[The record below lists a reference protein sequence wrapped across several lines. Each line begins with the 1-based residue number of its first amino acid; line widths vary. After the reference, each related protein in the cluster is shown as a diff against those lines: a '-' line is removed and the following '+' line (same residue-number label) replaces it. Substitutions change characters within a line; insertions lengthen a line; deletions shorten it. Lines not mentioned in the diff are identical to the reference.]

1 MKYIKLFMLLAVVS
15 LFAACSSDDDYNTNE
30 TTVSF
35 ANNAITTK
43 ESAGIVNIPINV
55 TGLRNGD
62 ISLRIVTE
70 EVGANPAKEDVNYMI
85 TDKTLTLKAD
95 TLQSGV
101 INVEVKMVDDDE
113 INENRTFKLTIASLN
128 GATVGTNASTT
139 ITIRDNDAA
148 FYEKF
153 FGKWTLSGNIE
164 GSTGVS
170 PFSKDVTIS
179 GVTDEESAD
188 YNNILTVSAPGL
200 VNVGVSVD
208 CEWHFRYSFNTEAK
222 TGTLGFICGEI
233 IGSYGDAY
241 QWMWASI
248 GANNQLTTDDVT
260 APWALGEND
269 AFPTTITFPES
280 ASLAFYQ
287 PGNGVWRIF
296 SNLKLTK
303 K

>member
-113 INENRTFKLTIASLN
+113 INENRTFKLTIASVN

-179 GVTDEESAD
+179 GVTD
-188 YNNILTVSAPGL
+188 
-200 VNVGVSVD
+200 
-208 CEWHFRYSFNTEAK
+208 
-222 TGTLGFICGEI
+222 
-233 IGSYGDAY
+233 
-241 QWMWASI
+241 
-248 GANNQLTTDDVT
+248 
-260 APWALGEND
+260 
-269 AFPTTITFPES
+269 
-280 ASLAFYQ
+280 
-287 PGNGVWRIF
+287 
-296 SNLKLTK
+296 
-303 K
+303 

>member
-113 INENRTFKLTIASLN
+113 INENRTFKLTIASVN

-188 YNNILTVSAPGL
+188 YNNILTV
-200 VNVGVSVD
+200 
-208 CEWHFRYSFNTEAK
+208 
-222 TGTLGFICGEI
+222 
-233 IGSYGDAY
+233 
-241 QWMWASI
+241 
-248 GANNQLTTDDVT
+248 
-260 APWALGEND
+260 
-269 AFPTTITFPES
+269 
-280 ASLAFYQ
+280 
-287 PGNGVWRIF
+287 
-296 SNLKLTK
+296 
-303 K
+303 

>member
-1 MKYIKLFMLLAVVS
+1 M
-15 LFAACSSDDDYNTNE
+15 
-30 TTVSF
+30 
-35 ANNAITTK
+35 
-43 ESAGIVNIPINV
+43 
-55 TGLRNGD
+55 
-62 ISLRIVTE
+62 
-70 EVGANPAKEDVNYMI
+70 
-85 TDKTLTLKAD
+85 
-95 TLQSGV
+95 
-101 INVEVKMVDDDE
+101 
-113 INENRTFKLTIASLN
+113 
-128 GATVGTNASTT
+128 
-139 ITIRDNDAA
+139 
-148 FYEKF
+148 
-153 FGKWTLSGNIE
+153 
-164 GSTGVS
+164 S

-248 GANNQLTTDDVT
+248 SANNQLTIDDVT

-280 ASLAFYQ
+280 AKLAFYQ

-296 SNLKLTK
+296 SDLKLTK